1 MKIAIDGPSASGK
14 GTISKILAK
23 NLNMFYLNTGKIYRI
38 VAMLAL
44 KKGGDLK
51 TSSLEIAKNIEVH
64 YKNEE
69 DNKNIYTQ
77 EIAKITSEIAKI
89 PELRSA
95 LLNFQKNFAQ
105 NTDNIII
112 EGRDIGTVIMPNADF
127 KFYLDAS
134 PEVRAKRRELQLKND
149 GKEANFTSILNEIKE
164 RDKNDMEREVSSL
177 KKAEDAHFIDTGT
190 RTIDE
195 VVNEI
200 MVKISK

>member
-149 GKEANFTSILNEIKE
+149 RKEANFTSILNEIKE